1 MDLLKY
7 VADKLSSK
15 PCVSIVKDGFYGL
28 HDEKSGESNG
38 FVHELISKS
47 AELAVAALIP
57 TYGLLRH
64 IDFTQPYMEASIGIM
79 VAIDSQGG
87 GFFNMEFL
95 EPLGYDLR

>member
-57 TYGLLRH
+57 TYGL
-64 IDFTQPYMEASIGIM
+64 PYMEASIGIM
-79 VAIDSQGG
+79 VPIESQSG
-87 GFFNMEFL
+87 EFSQNGIFGTFEL
-95 EPLGYDLR
+95 